1 MDSDKLITS
10 LLSSEEDD
18 YSEDDDQPEEGRH
31 AFCIEPKH
39 EVEKTE
45 SASIPRSK
53 RAKTVTRQSKS
64 DNERSSGRRR
74 KVYKEQ
80 RQRQII
86 TITCM
91 PIKKDQPKGPV
102 IFINP
107 NFVRR
112 FIAKSINFASSR
124 EPSSSQTSVTI
135 PSNVIKDIDFKNSSE
150 ESLKAACTMAVIRL
164 VTECIEDS
172 NKRDEKSNKILVSR
186 LLEGLVGH

>member
-1 MDSDKLITS
+1 MDSEKLNIC

-18 YSEDDDQPEEGRH
+18 YSEDDDDDELEEGERR
-31 AFCIEPKH
+31 FCIEPKH

-45 SASIPRSK
+45 STSIPRAK
-53 RAKTVTRQSKS
+53 RAKTFTRQSKS
-64 DNERSSGRRR
+64 DYERSSGRRR
-74 KVYKEQ
+74 KVAKEQ

-86 TITCM
+86 TITCV
-91 PIKKDQPKGPV
+91 PIQKDQPKGPV

-107 NFVRR
+107 NFIRR
-112 FIAKSINFASSR
+112 FIAKSINLASSR

-135 PSNVIKDIDFKNSSE
+135 PPSVIKDIDFKSSSQ

-172 NKRDEKSNKILVSR
+172 NKRDEKFNKILVSR
-186 LLEGLVGH
+186 LLEGLV